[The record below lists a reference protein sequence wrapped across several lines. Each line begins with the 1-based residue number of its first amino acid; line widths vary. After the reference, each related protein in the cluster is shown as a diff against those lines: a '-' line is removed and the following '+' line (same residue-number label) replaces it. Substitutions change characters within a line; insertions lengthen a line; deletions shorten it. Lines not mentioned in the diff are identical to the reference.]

1 MRKRNL
7 TKSLA
12 LVMALSTGLA
22 GIGTYPLNAKA
33 DIVSGTED
41 VQQYVIKLDAADT
54 YEKISEEYKTSIIDD
69 NITEV
74 LKDENI
80 MVAEMTEDEAAEL
93 ANTNGVETIEK
104 NVFVTGSTISNNVDD
119 KEDVFVGTDGEN
131 IHNISDIGEDG
142 SLYINE
148 EPENTDISEED
159 KKNIEWSLD
168 VINANNGEYSAGKE
182 PVKVAVLDSGVVATA
197 DIDVSKRINLIPGDE
212 NIEPLF
218 EDFSGHGTAI
228 ASIIA
233 GKDNGDGVTG
243 VNPDA
248 QIYSVKVLDE
258 DNRASVSRIAE
269 GIYKCIDENA
279 DIINMSFGTTTDS
292 EILHQAVKAAE
303 DAGILMIAAAGNRG
317 ESDKQVEYPAAY
329 PEVLAVGATGTDA
342 ELSGIS
348 SDGEEVEVLAP
359 GENVAVLGI
368 WDEVN
373 LMDGTSLS
381 TAEVTGAASVL
392 LSMDK
397 SKSPEFIRSLL
408 NTASNQNVGTGN
420 AGIID
425 LSYAISV
432 YDEFA
437 GKFHE
442 QDTEGIV
449 NTSEVKTY
457 DEGDVEASWKL
468 LYHENALDGFK
479 DLTASQRSI
488 LKKGLQYPD
497 KYRFGMARVEPLNGF
512 ANYIADY
519 IYLGWLARYTYKN
532 SIGSALINVGHPL
545 GDKNDNAKLSMSKVR
560 EYVTHINSAELK
572 KTPQG
577 DTEGNWL
584 DILGYIPSSVSS
596 TILRADQSYFI
607 MGMAIHATMD
617 AYAHRG
623 RVKGVAYNGGEADD
637 VKLEGNYTEAQ
648 RHAFALRLTVAKKI
662 AVDIIE
668 KWCEA
673 VRKNFQGVNDFS
685 IVEFYVGVHS
695 DDSFKMQ
702 HFESYAKNSDGARW
716 SGRSS
721 ALKEFFAI
729 RTE

>member
-12 LVMALSTGLA
+12 LVMAVSTGLA

-104 NVFVTGSTISNNVDD
+104 DVFVTGSTISNNVDD

-168 VINANNGEYSAGKE
+168 VINANNGEYSVGKE

-212 NIEPLF
+212 NIELLF

-228 ASIIA
+228 ASIIS

-303 DAGILMIAAAGNRG
+303 DAGILMVAAAGNRG

-432 YDEFA
+432 YDEFV

-449 NTSEVKTY
+449 NTREVKTY
-457 DEGDVEASWKL
+457 DEGDVEASWKTA
-468 LYHENALDGFK
+468 YHETIFDGYEGLS
-479 DLTASQRSI
+479 DSARRVI
-488 LKKGLQYPD
+488 KKGLIYPD
-497 KYRFGMARVEPLNGF
+497 KYKYNLERVQALNGF
-512 ANYIADY
+512 RNYIGDY
-519 IYLGWLARYTYKN
+519 IYLAQLARNTYMNGLKK
-532 SIGSALINVGHPL
+532 ALEDTKHPL
-545 GDKNDNAKLSMSKVR
+545 GTGNTNGKESVQDVKNYIAAIDNFSNENKGGVGG
-560 EYVTHINSAELK
+560 TW
-572 KTPQG
+572 T
-577 DTEGNWL
+577 
-584 DILGYIPSSVSS
+584 DILGYSAGTV
-596 TILRADQSYFI
+596 TEEKLRNDQGRFI
-607 MGMAIHATMD
+607 IGLAVHSAMD
-617 AYAHRG
+617 AYSHRG
-623 RVKGVAYNGGEADD
+623 RVQGIPYDGTQADFQT
-637 VKLEGNYTEAQ
+637 LTGGNYTQKQKE
-648 RHAFALRLTVAKKI
+648 AFALRWTVAKKV
-662 AVDIIE
+662 A
-668 KWCEA
+668 EA
-673 VRKNFQGVNDFS
+673 IMGQWKGEHSFS
-685 IVEFYVGVHS
+685 ILQFHRPAHTYVEGHEDETFT
-695 DDSFKMQ
+695 MQ
-702 HFESYAKNSDGARW
+702 HFLAYAKNSDGSDW
-716 SGRSS
+716 SGRK
-721 ALKEFFAI
+721 AEVQKFFSD

>member
-12 LVMALSTGLA
+12 LVMAVSTGLA

-93 ANTNGVETIEK
+93 ANANGVETIEK
-104 NVFVTGSTISNNVDD
+104 DVFVTGSTISNNVDD

-303 DAGILMIAAAGNRG
+303 DAGILMVAAAGNRG
-317 ESDKQVEYPAAY
+317 ESDRQVEYPAAY

-420 AGIID
+420 AGIVD

-449 NTSEVKTY
+449 NTREVKTY
-457 DEGDVEASWKL
+457 DEGDVEASWKTV
-468 LYHENALDGFK
+468 YHETVFDGYNGLSDGAK
-479 DLTASQRSI
+479 RVI
-488 LKKGLQYPD
+488 KKGLIYPD
-497 KYRFGMARVEPLNGF
+497 KYKYNLERVQALNGF
-512 ANYIADY
+512 RNYIGNY
-519 IYLGWLARYTYKN
+519 IYLAQLARNTYVN
-532 SIGSALINVGHPL
+532 GLEDALEDTKHPL
-545 GDKNDNAKLSMSKVR
+545 GTNNENGKGGEQDVKNYITAIDDF
-560 EYVTHINSAELK
+560 SANNKGEVGG
-572 KTPQG
+572 TW
-577 DTEGNWL
+577 T
-584 DILGYIPSSVSS
+584 DILGYSPKTV
-596 TILRADQSYFI
+596 TEERLRNDQGRFI
-607 MGMAIHATMD
+607 IGLAVHSAMD
-617 AYAHRG
+617 AYSHRG
-623 RVKGVAYNGGEADD
+623 RVQGIPYNGTQADFQT
-637 VKLEGNYTEAQ
+637 LTGGNYTQKQKA
-648 RHAFALRLTVAKKI
+648 AFALRWTVAKKV
-662 AVDIIE
+662 A
-668 KWCEA
+668 EA
-673 VRKNFQGVNDFS
+673 IMGQWQGGHEFS
-685 IVEFYVGVHS
+685 ILQFYISAHTYVEKHEDETFT
-695 DDSFKMQ
+695 ME
-702 HFESYAKNSDGARW
+702 HFLTYAKNSDGSKW
-716 SGRSS
+716 SGRK
-721 ALKEFFAI
+721 AEVQKFFSD

>member
-12 LVMALSTGLA
+12 LVMAVSTGLA

-104 NVFVTGSTISNNVDD
+104 DVFVTGSTISNNVDD

-168 VINANNGEYSAGKE
+168 VINANNGEYSVGKE

-197 DIDVSKRINLIPGDE
+197 DIDVSKRINLISGDE

-303 DAGILMIAAAGNRG
+303 DAGILMVAAAGNRG

-432 YDEFA
+432 YDEFV

-449 NTSEVKTY
+449 NTREVKTY
-457 DEGDVEASWKL
+457 DEGDVEASWKTA
-468 LYHENALDGFK
+468 YHETIFDGYEGLS
-479 DLTASQRSI
+479 DSARRVI
-488 LKKGLQYPD
+488 KKGLIYPD
-497 KYRFGMARVEPLNGF
+497 KYKYNLERVQALNGF
-512 ANYIADY
+512 RYYIGEYIYLAQLARNTYMNGLKKALEDTKHPLGTGNTNGKESVQDVKNYIAAIDNFSNENK
-519 IYLGWLARYTYKN
+519 G
-532 SIGSALINVGHPL
+532 GVG
-545 GDKNDNAKLSMSKVR
+545 G
-560 EYVTHINSAELK
+560 TW
-572 KTPQG
+572 T
-577 DTEGNWL
+577 
-584 DILGYIPSSVSS
+584 DILGYSAGTV
-596 TILRADQSYFI
+596 TEEKLRNDQGRFI
-607 MGMAIHATMD
+607 IGLAVHSAMD
-617 AYAHRG
+617 AYSHRG
-623 RVKGVAYNGGEADD
+623 RVQGIPYDGTQADFQT
-637 VKLEGNYTEAQ
+637 LTGGNYTQKQKE
-648 RHAFALRLTVAKKI
+648 AFALRWTVAKKV
-662 AVDIIE
+662 A
-668 KWCEA
+668 EA
-673 VRKNFQGVNDFS
+673 IMGQWKGEHSFS
-685 IVEFYVGVHS
+685 ILQFHRPAHTYVEGHEDETFT
-695 DDSFKMQ
+695 MQ
-702 HFESYAKNSDGARW
+702 HFLAYAKNSDGSDW
-716 SGRSS
+716 SGRK
-721 ALKEFFAI
+721 AEVQKFFSD